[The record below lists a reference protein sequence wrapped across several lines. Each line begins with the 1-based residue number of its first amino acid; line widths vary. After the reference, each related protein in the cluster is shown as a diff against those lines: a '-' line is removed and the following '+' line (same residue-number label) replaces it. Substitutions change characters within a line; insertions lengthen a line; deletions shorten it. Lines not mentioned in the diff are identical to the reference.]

1 MKKLI
6 FLLFMGFILLGFAA
20 AEDNSI
26 VLEKYIFEMLISGI
40 NDSAVIAYPET
51 VSVAVSFYAISVID
65 VENHETKLEKIS
77 WNRFYHPPRNLEV
90 EKPIFLN
97 QYFLFGGYA

>member
-51 VSVAVSFYAISVID
+51 VSATVSFYAIDVID

-77 WNRFYHPPRNLEV
+77 WNRFYHPPRNEEV
-90 EKPIFLN
+90 GKSMFLN
-97 QYFLFGGYA
+97 QFFMFESYS